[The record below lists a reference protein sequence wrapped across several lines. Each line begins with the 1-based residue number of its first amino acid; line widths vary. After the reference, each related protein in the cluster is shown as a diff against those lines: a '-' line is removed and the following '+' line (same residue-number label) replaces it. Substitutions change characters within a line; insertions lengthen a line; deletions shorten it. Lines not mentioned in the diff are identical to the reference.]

1 MKSSSFVSKLLVA
14 LSFFYITSIDAQVIN
29 GTISAGGQ
37 TRNYIVYLPTGFQPS
52 TPRPLVFVLH
62 GFTQSASAIMNISGF
77 NAIADTA
84 GFVVAYPNG
93 IGNAWNTN
101 SGMAGGSTADDIG
114 FLSALTDTLQA
125 LYGIDTNRVF
135 SCGFSAGGYMS
146 HRLACESPRCYAAIA
161 SVAGTMSTA
170 AFNACQP
177 SRPVPVT
184 QIHGTS
190 DFIVSYNGGAGG
202 KSVDDVVNLWFN
214 KNNCFSSLPFITAL
228 PDINTTDQ
236 STVELSRYTPCTGNT
251 EVQLYKVNGGG
262 HQWPG
267 SSAILGGIGNTNQDI
282 SASAEI
288 WKFFRNYSCAS
299 ASTGISSAYQQS
311 LKPGITSNGNGNYV
325 VSISSSI
332 PDGANYNIYD
342 MSGRKILNGAVQS
355 QFHFSLSGRNEG
367 IYILQIEGAGD
378 VQPLRFLHQ

>member
-1 MKSSSFVSKLLVA
+1 MKTSSFINKLLIT
-14 LSFFYITSIDAQVIN
+14 LSFFYITRVNAQVIN

-62 GFTQSASAIMNISGF
+62 GFTQTSSAIMNISGF

-101 SGMAGGSTADDIG
+101 SGMTGGSTADDIG
-114 FLSALTDTLQA
+114 FISALTDTLQA

-161 SVAGTMSTA
+161 SVAGTMSTT

-202 KSVDDVVNLWFN
+202 KSVVDVVNLWVN
-214 KNNCFSSLPFITAL
+214 KNNCPSPPIITAL
-228 PDINTTDQ
+228 PDINTNDQ
-236 STVELSRYTPCTGNT
+236 STVELSRYTPCAGNT

-267 SSAILGGIGNTNQDI
+267 SSAVLGGIGNTNQDI

-299 ASTGISSAYQQS
+299 PSTGISSAGQT
-311 LKPGITSNGNGNYV
+311 LLRARITGDGNGNFV
-325 VSISSSI
+325 VDIPLMI
-332 PDGANYNIYD
+332 PDGGQYRIFD
-342 MSGRKILNGAVQS
+342 ISGRKILEGALQS
-355 QFHFSLSGRNEG
+355 QFSFSLSGNPGG
-367 IYILQIEGAGD
+367 IYILQPDGSGVI
-378 VQPLRFLHQ
+378 QPLRFTHQ